1 MSLLSW
7 LQATCPCA
15 RILGHRTL
23 LAVIVF
29 SSLCSACDEPQR
41 TPSRNEKVVLRIGF
55 PQVTGQEDALRGI
68 RQAASQ
74 LSAEG
79 LTGNNREGRT
89 TPRLAERWSPSPDGL
104 RWVFTLRDNAKFH
117 DGSPVDAVSVK
128 RSLDEALANLT
139 DRSLVP
145 GLDDI
150 AGIDVNGPRE
160 LRVTLRN
167 RSTFFLDDLS
177 IPISKRSG
185 DRSIIGTGPFIVQSS
200 SPEEIVMSTFA
211 GHYLGAPQVDRIVW
225 KPYPALRTAWAGMMR
240 GEIDFL
246 YEVSQESA
254 EFVQGESSVNTFSF
268 LRPYALGVAFN
279 SRRPVFA
286 DARIRQALNF
296 AVDRQAI
303 IDQALKGRG
312 VSAQSPIWPLHWAYN
327 STVPGYSYDPSRAA
341 AILDST
347 NARFSGKRGPKP
359 ASVGPARFRFTCL
372 VLDNLAVWERMA
384 LLVQKQLRE
393 IDVDMHLEA
402 VPAAAFNARIA
413 KGDFDA
419 VFLEFSARSMS
430 RAYVFWHSESPRN
443 AFGYRNSSVDQ
454 AFEAIRRAPAG
465 DDDAYRIAVRDLQ
478 QSMISSPPGIF
489 LAWGQTARAVSTRFH
504 VPQERDR
511 DDVLQSLSRWQLAPT
526 IAQVL
531 D

>member
-1 MSLLSW
+1 L
-7 LQATCPCA
+7 T
-15 RILGHRTL
+15 T
-23 LAVIVF
+23 
-29 SSLCSACDEPQR
+29 
-41 TPSRNEKVVLRIGF
+41 
-55 PQVTGQEDALRGI
+55 
-68 RQAASQ
+68 
-74 LSAEG
+74 EG
-79 LTGNNREGRT
+79 LVGNNREGRA
-89 TPRLAERWSPSPDGL
+89 TPRLAENWTPSPDGL
-104 RWVFTLRDNAKFH
+104 QWAFKLRDNAKFH
-117 DGSPVDAVSVK
+117 DGSPVDAASVK

-150 AGIDVNGPRE
+150 AGIDVEGPRE
-160 LRVTLRN
+160 LRVTLHN

-177 IPISKRSG
+177 IPISKRSE
-185 DRSIIGTGPFIVQSS
+185 DRSIIGTGPFIVRSS
-200 SPEEIVMSTFA
+200 TPEEIVMSTFPD
-211 GHYLGAPQVDRIVW
+211 HYLGTPEVDRIVW

-279 SRRPVFA
+279 SRRPIFA
-286 DARIRQALNF
+286 DQRVRQALNF

-312 VSAQSPIWPLHWAYN
+312 VSAQSPIWPLHWAYDPN
-327 STVPGYSYDPSRAA
+327 VPGYSYDASRAA
-341 AILDST
+341 AILDGT
-347 NARFSGKRGPKP
+347 NARFNGKRGGNP
-359 ASVGPARFRFTCL
+359 ASASPARFRFTCL

-384 LLVQKQLRE
+384 LLVQRQLRE
-393 IDVDMHLEA
+393 IDVDMQLEA
-402 VPAAAFNARIA
+402 VSAADFNARIA

-443 AFGYRNSSVDQ
+443 AFGYRDSRVDQ
-454 AFEAIRRAPAG
+454 AFEAIRRAPPG
-465 DDDAYRIAVRDLQ
+465 DDGAYRTAVRDLQ

-489 LAWGQTARAVSTRFH
+489 LAWGQTARAVSTRFT
-504 VPQERDR
+504 VPEERDR
-511 DDVLQSLSRWQLAPT
+511 DDVLQTLSRWQLAPT
-526 IAQVL
+526 LAQVH

>member
-1 MSLLSW
+1 VSLGTSVLNG
-7 LQATCPCA
+7 L
-15 RILGHRTL
+15 
-23 LAVIVF
+23 VF
-29 SSLCSACDEPQR
+29 SLCVAALTSCSNQPRVPA
-41 TPSRNEKVVLRIGF
+41 PSQTETILRIGV
-55 PQVTGQEDALRGI
+55 PQVTGQEDPLRGI

-74 LSAEG
+74 LSTEG

-89 TPRLAERWSPSPDGL
+89 TPRLAESWSPSPDGL
-104 RWVFTLRDNAKFH
+104 RWAFKLRDNAKFH
-117 DGSPVDAVSVK
+117 DGSPVDALSVK

-150 AGIDVNGPRE
+150 AGIDVDGPRE

-177 IPISKRSG
+177 IPISKRS

-211 GHYLGAPQVDRIVW
+211 DHYLGAPQVERIVW

-286 DARIRQALNF
+286 DERIRQALNF

-465 DDDAYRIAVRDLQ
+465 DDDAYRIAVRELQ